1 MEDFSFIFDPA
12 AKIIKCT
19 FKGKMDTLRSNRAV
33 EDFKGEF
40 ESLLSS
46 GVSAEELKICF
57 DLSEV
62 DYISSSFLRLCISSA
77 RDIKTGNFSIIN
89 TGPEIMK
96 VFKIAGLDPMLN
108 VS

>member
-1 MEDFSFIFDPA
+1 MEDFSFIFDAA
-12 AKIIKCT
+12 AKSIKCT
-19 FKGKMDTLRSNRAV
+19 FKGKMDTLRSNGAM
-33 EDFKGEF
+33 EAFKKEF
-40 ESLLSS
+40 ESLLGS
-46 GVSAEELKICF
+46 GVSAEELNIYF

-77 RDIKTGNFSIIN
+77 RDVKKGNFSIIN

-96 VFKIAGLDPMLN
+96 VFKIAGLEGLLN

>member
-1 MEDFSFIFDPA
+1 MEAFSFMFDPA
-12 AKIIKCT
+12 AKSIKCA
-19 FKGKMDTLRSNRAV
+19 FNRKMDTLKSNEAA
-33 EDFKGEF
+33 EDFKTEF
-40 ESLLSS
+40 ESLLTS
-46 GVSAEELKICF
+46 GVSAEELNICF

-77 RDIKTGNFSIIN
+77 REIKKGNFSIIN

-96 VFKIAGLDPMLN
+96 VFKIAGLDGMLS

>member
-1 MEDFSFIFDPA
+1 MEDFSFMFDPA

-19 FKGKMDTLRSNRAV
+19 FKGKMDTLRSNGAIEV
-33 EDFKGEF
+33 FKKEF

-57 DLSEV
+57 DLIGV

-77 RDIKTGNFSIIN
+77 RDIKKGNFSIIN
-89 TGPEIMK
+89 TDPEIMK
-96 VFKIAGLDPMLN
+96 VFKIAGLDGILN